1 MLRLPFCTHRFTL
14 TGLNLERFM
23 NIMHKSGI
31 ELLSARR
38 VDNRTLE
45 GECYSADLSSVRKL
59 VDEKGWRLQSTM
71 PQGFSAFL
79 AAMRRRPGIPIGA
92 LLALC
97 MVIVLMQFVWRV
109 ELHNAG
115 AYQADIAAYLR
126 EEGYGPG
133 TPKARVSAAELERKL
148 TRRYPAM
155 AWFHAYVYNV
165 TLVVDCTPGVP
176 MPKLTPAKPSD
187 VVAAHGGVVTSIRVF
202 AGTAQVRAG
211 DLVQKGQVLIRGVE
225 RAQDEQLTPVP
236 ARGVV
241 MARCWRSHTVRLPL
255 YDVQSVE
262 TGRFLTHTQL
272 CTPWFHMPSTLETPD
287 FLAYNTYV
295 SLAPVVG
302 SFFPVFQKTVE
313 QREVAMSRTP
323 RAESEVRKEAAAAA
337 FRGLKTALRGYEIV
351 DKWVDYC
358 MIEDVTLAA
367 TATAEWLMDIGGAPP

>member
-23 NIMHKSGI
+23 NIMHKSGVQ
-31 ELLSARR
+31 LLSARR

-45 GECYSADLSSVRKL
+45 GECFSADLPRVRQL
-59 VDEKGWRLQSTM
+59 ADEKGWRLQSAV
-71 PQGFSAFL
+71 PQGFSAL
-79 AAMRRRPGIPIGA
+79 WAAMRRRPGIPIGA
-92 LLALC
+92 LLALG

-109 ELHNAG
+109 ELNNAG
-115 AYQADIAAYLR
+115 AYQAEIAAYLR
-126 EEGYGPG
+126 EEGYGAG
-133 TPKARVSAAELERKL
+133 TPKSRVSAAELERKL
-148 TRRYPAM
+148 TRRYPAI

-176 MPKLTPAKPSD
+176 MPNLPAATPGD
-187 VVAAHGGVVTSIRVF
+187 VVAAHGGVVQSIRVF

-225 RAQDEQLTPVP
+225 RARDEQLTPVH
-236 ARGVV
+236 ASGVV
-241 MARCWRSHTVRLPL
+241 MARCWRSHTAELPL

-262 TGRFLTHTQL
+262 TGRLVTRTQL
-272 CTPWFHMPSTLETPD
+272 CTPWFSLPSALEAPE

-302 SFFPVFQKTVE
+302 SFFPAFQKTVE

-323 RAESEVRKEAAAAA
+323 RAESEVRQEAAAAA
-337 FRGLKTALRGYEIV
+337 LRALKTELRGYEIV

-358 MIEDVTLAA
+358 MIEGVTLAA
-367 TATAEWLMDIGGAPP
+367 TATAEWLMDIGGTPP